1 MHVLLCWIVVTP
13 QLPSTVVSDNAMCFP
28 AAFVTISSFFSGV
41 AVLRRE
47 NTVLIVSCK
56 VCSEVGKVWCR
67 VSDMVCVGFMIDT
80 LRGHK
85 KSNES
90 KKGDKE

>member
-1 MHVLLCWIVVTP
+1 
-13 QLPSTVVSDNAMCFP
+13 MCFRRRSAQENEP
-28 AAFVTISSFFSGV
+28 AFAGHVSAVSIGSKGNEEDAAANTPTL

-67 VSDMVCVGFMIDT
+67 VSDMVCVWG
-80 LRGHK
+80 L
-85 KSNES
+85 
-90 KKGDKE
+90 